1 MKMIILSFHS
11 PCRQLFEPNDTSKKN
26 VRISDLHL
34 SEWFILALENVSKNR
49 NISNI

>member
-1 MKMIILSFHS
+1 MYGFLIYI
-11 PCRQLFEPNDTSKKN
+11 
-26 VRISDLHL
+26 L